1 MCDWEAGHVSLTWST
16 KRRTFRRTIIVKPED
31 LLYAK
36 THEWVAVADE
46 KGAQVA
52 TLGLS
57 EFAIDALTDLVYIDL
72 PEVGTRVEA
81 EQAFCEVESVKA
93 VSDIYS
99 PVDGEIVAVNQAL
112 PDALE
117 TLGND
122 AYGAGWIA
130 KIKISDDAGLSQLMD
145 HAAYEKQCR

>member
-1 MCDWEAGHVSLTWST
+1 M
-16 KRRTFRRTIIVKPED
+16 KPED

-36 THEWVAVADE
+36 THEWVAVANE
-46 KGAQVA
+46 EGMRVA

-57 EFAIDALTDLVYIDL
+57 AFAIEALTDLVYIDL
-72 PEVGTRVEA
+72 PKVGTQVKA

-99 PVDGEIVAVNQAL
+99 PVDGEVIALNQAL

-130 KIKISDDAGLSQLMD
+130 KIKILDDAGLSKLLD
-145 HAAYEKQCR
+145 YATYEKQCR